1 VPKLPKEVL
10 KEAFHV
16 SGEKRYYLAR
26 VFYSLILGSEW
37 DYAILGFTYMK
48 ILDDIIDEDTD
59 GERAAARLA
68 VQRKL
73 IEDVY
78 SGRPPEVHGLPVPEK
93 FGWYACMN
101 DRDNGSPVR
110 QHFESMIETMEYDLR
125 RRNQTSTRKELEAWA
140 MKVGGTSIRYLA
152 HFASP
157 RYPLPDDFVDR
168 ASLAY
173 LCADSLIDVEE
184 DLEQG
189 LFNVPAGEIEKRR
202 ITLEKNDPGLRQWM
216 TEEAPRVM
224 GMLDDVITESK
235 RLNSLTMRLLT
246 WLYLS
251 RKQKGLARFAERQGF
266 GGTA

>member
-1 VPKLPKEVL
+1 VPKLPREVL
-10 KEAFHV
+10 KEAFQA
-16 SGEKRYYLAR
+16 SGEKRYYLAKP
-26 VFYSLILGSEW
+26 FYALIFGSGW
-37 DYAILGFTYMK
+37 DYAIIGFSYMK

-68 VQRKL
+68 DQRKL

-110 QHFESMIETMEYDLR
+110 QHFESMIETMEYDLQ
-125 RRNQTSTRKELEAWA
+125 RRNRTSTREELEAWA
-140 MKVGGTSIRYLA
+140 RRVGGTSIRYLA
-152 HFASP
+152 HFVSP
-157 RYPLPDDFVDR
+157 RRPLPDDFVDQ

-173 LCADSLIDVEE
+173 LYADSLIDVEE

-189 LFNVPAGEIEKRR
+189 IINIPAEEIDKRG
-202 ITLEKNDPGLRQWM
+202 ITLEKSDPGLRQWM
-216 TEEAPRVM
+216 AEEAPRVM
-224 GMLDDVITESK
+224 GMLDDVIAESK
-235 RLNSLTMRLLT
+235 RLNSFTMRLLT

-251 RKQKGLARFAERQGF
+251 RKVKGLARFAERQGF